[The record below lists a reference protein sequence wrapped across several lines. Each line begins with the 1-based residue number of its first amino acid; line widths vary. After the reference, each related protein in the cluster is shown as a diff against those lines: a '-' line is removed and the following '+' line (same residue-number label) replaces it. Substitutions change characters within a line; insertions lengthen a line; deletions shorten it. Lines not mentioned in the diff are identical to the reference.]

1 MVSILPRIRQIRDP
15 WALFSRKTGV
25 IYASCILVSLA
36 VYAYSNRIAPLAGT
50 VSLLIAVIVTAAF
63 LLLAGTSTET

>member
-1 MVSILPRIRQIRDP
+1 VGIIQPQDRRHLCFLYP
-15 WALFSRKTGV
+15 G
-25 IYASCILVSLA
+25 SLA